1 MQDNQNAAPRKRGS
15 LVILLLVVAV
25 IAMLGYAA
33 MTKKENMPDVTFTD
47 LQGNKITSQD
57 LRGKVTILNFWATS
71 CVTCVKEMPDLVATY
86 NKFNAQ
92 GLELIAVA
100 MSYDP
105 PNYVLNFV
113 ETRQLPF
120 TISLDPKGE
129 LAQAFGD
136 IKLTPTTLVVD
147 KQGQVIARYVG
158 EPDFAALHRLLEKVL
173 AA

>member
-15 LVILLLVVAV
+15 LVIVLLVVAV

-158 EPDFAALHRLLEKVL
+158 EPDFAALHRLLEKAL

>member
-158 EPDFAALHRLLEKVL
+158 EPDFAALHRLLEKAL

>member
-120 TISLDPKGE
+120 TISLDPKGK

-158 EPDFAALHRLLEKVL
+158 EPDFAALHRLLEKAL